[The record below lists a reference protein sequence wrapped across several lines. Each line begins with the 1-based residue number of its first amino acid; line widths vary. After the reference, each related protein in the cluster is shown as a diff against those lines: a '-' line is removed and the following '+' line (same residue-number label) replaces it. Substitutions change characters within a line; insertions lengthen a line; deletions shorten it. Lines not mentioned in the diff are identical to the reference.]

1 MTSFLRL
8 GKQPAQRLGLA
19 ARNLARRA
27 VDCACFKS
35 DIKIND
41 DVNCC
46 QAETHHTVAR
56 YDDHKSQGKK
66 RTCSKSFYISFAVFD
81 PCAEPKRYVAVIL
94 LQSPRRAADK
104 SDASKS
110 EKVLLGMDWHS

>member
-8 GKQPAQRLGLA
+8 GKQPAQRRGLA

-46 QAETHHTVAR
+46 QAETHYTVAR
-56 YDDHKSQGKK
+56 YDGHKSQGKK
-66 RTCSKSFYISFAVFD
+66 NLFQVFIYLSQCLTHALN
-81 PCAEPKRYVAVIL
+81 PSGT
-94 LQSPRRAADK
+94 LQ
-104 SDASKS
+104 
-110 EKVLLGMDWHS
+110 

>member
-46 QAETHHTVAR
+46 QAETHYTVAR
-56 YDDHKSQGKK
+56 YDGHKSQGKK
-66 RTCSKSFYISFAVFD
+66 EPVPSLFFLKYIYIYFSQCLTHVLN
-81 PCAEPKRYVAVIL
+81 PSGT
-94 LQSPRRAADK
+94 LQ
-104 SDASKS
+104 
-110 EKVLLGMDWHS
+110 

>member
-46 QAETHHTVAR
+46 QAETHYTVAR
-56 YDDHKSQGKK
+56 YDGHKSQGKK
-66 RTCSKSFYISFAVFD
+66 PVPSLSIYLSQCLTHALNPSGT
-81 PCAEPKRYVAVIL
+81 
-94 LQSPRRAADK
+94 LQ
-104 SDASKS
+104 
-110 EKVLLGMDWHS
+110 